1 MAPSPTVLLIGLD
14 SADPSMLRKWS
25 GEGYLPNLRK
35 LMQTGQ
41 VTNMG
46 SVAPEFPDEVWPSIY
61 TSQNAAQTG
70 KYYYIQIKPGTL
82 EFQMLDDKA
91 LGTQFWVTASKHGKR
106 CAVLDVPKT
115 ALGTAINGIQLANWG
130 AHATRCQMASHP
142 PELLDTVLARYGAYP
157 LSTCDMHSRTLREY
171 RVLRRQLLAG
181 IELRGRMLRD
191 LLVSEPWDLFFCGF
205 SETHCAGH
213 QLWHLQHE
221 RDLSDEGSDL
231 RTAMRDVY
239 QAVDRGVGALVD
251 AAGPESR
258 VVVFSGHGMQPQYH
272 GRDVLPTLLELWGLS
287 GPNNIDPDPAHE
299 RRIVA
304 KKELVQRLKEAVPIR
319 WQYAVKSL
327 LPQKIEHAAISRT
340 MGRGKLDPR
349 ARAFVVPNNELVATI
364 RINLAGREPHG
375 LVPPGRPYDELCQ
388 WIITRFREL
397 INPVTGK
404 PAITKISRMKDSYH
418 GPHMNLL
425 PDLTARWSGEAS
437 LDEVWSP
444 GYGTVV
450 APHRDRR
457 TGGHAEQGIL
467 IVRGVPQDMALHLDD
482 ACGKDLAPT
491 ALHLLGVP
499 IPDNM
504 EGRSL
509 MAAPAPSLTS

>member
-1 MAPSPTVLLIGLD
+1 
-14 SADPSMLRKWS
+14 
-25 GEGYLPNLRK
+25 
-35 LMQTGQ
+35 
-41 VTNMG
+41 
-46 SVAPEFPDEVWPSIY
+46 
-61 TSQNAAQTG
+61 
-70 KYYYIQIKPGTL
+70 
-82 EFQMLDDKA
+82 
-91 LGTQFWVTASKHGKR
+91 
-106 CAVLDVPKT
+106 
-115 ALGTAINGIQLANWG
+115 
-130 AHATRCQMASHP
+130 
-142 PELLDTVLARYGAYP
+142 
-157 LSTCDMHSRTLREY
+157 
-171 RVLRRQLLAG
+171 
-181 IELRGRMLRD
+181 
-191 LLVSEPWDLFFCGF
+191 
-205 SETHCAGH
+205 
-213 QLWHLQHE
+213 
-221 RDLSDEGSDL
+221 
-231 RTAMRDVY
+231 MRDVY
-239 QAVDRGVGALVD
+239 QAVDRAVGALVD

-304 KKELVQRLKEAVPIR
+304 KKELAQKLKEAVPIR
-319 WQYAVKSL
+319 WQYAVKRL

-375 LVPPGRPYDELCQ
+375 LVPLGRPYDELCR

-397 INPVTGK
+397 INPATGK

-425 PDLTARWSGEAS
+425 PDLTARWSDEAP
-437 LDEVWSP
+437 LDEVRSP

-467 IVRGVPQDMALHLDD
+467 IVQGVPQDTALHLDD

-499 IPDNM
+499 IPENM

-509 MAAPAPSLTS
+509 LAAPAPSLTS